1 MLQETRF
8 KQLQE
13 IIDASTQDELI
24 WINGYLNNILSAK
37 SPKLTSAAIAS
48 SGIKKMTILFG
59 TETGNSKN
67 LAIQFA
73 SAAKKQGVMVKHGGL
88 DQYRLSDLSKE
99 EYLFKHTW

>member
-37 SPKLTSAAIAS
+37 SPKLTSTAIAS

-59 TETGNSKN
+59 TSIKIKVLTEMT
-67 LAIQFA
+67 
-73 SAAKKQGVMVKHGGL
+73 V
-88 DQYRLSDLSKE
+88 
-99 EYLFKHTW
+99 